1 MKIWHFYTFMLALL
15 ALAAIPIFFAHPFQH
30 LCLYRYETTIDMVP
44 NRQVRSYNIIKMPTV
59 CVNASD
65 EGFARTTRTTVDS
78 GYDTPEVRE
87 RLEAQFMRLVLIEK
101 AR

>member
-1 MKIWHFYTFMLALL
+1 MKIWHVYAFMLGLI

-30 LCLYRYETTIDMVP
+30 LCLYRYETTIAMVP

-59 CVNASD
+59 CVDVRDA
-65 EGFARTTRTTVDS
+65 GFAPTTRTTIDS
-78 GYDTPEVRE
+78 GYDTPEVRD

-101 AR
+101 AQ